1 MKHLSIMSI
10 ICLATLSGCTTTQ
23 NIIIKVSKGETPL
36 VQVLNERPDLR
47 KNTATIELRQ
57 YFNSVENPT
66 VAEVKLTET
75 GLMDDSVKSIRTIYS
90 FKNVDGQWKK
100 IDAQKTYQCYRGPDK
115 QSFQKSLCP

>member
-23 NIIIKVSKGETPL
+23 NIISKVSKGDTPL

-100 IDAQKTYQCYRGPDK
+100 IDAQKTYQCLRGK
-115 QSFQKSLCP
+115 NTKEFQTAKCV

>member
-1 MKHLSIMSI
+1 M
-10 ICLATLSGCTTTQ
+10 
-23 NIIIKVSKGETPL
+23 
-36 VQVLNERPDLR
+36 LNERPDLR

>member
-23 NIIIKVSKGETPL
+23 NIISKVSKGDTPL

>member
-23 NIIIKVSKGETPL
+23 NIISKVSKGETPL

-100 IDAQKTYQCYRGPDK
+100 IDAQKTYQCYRGPDN